1 MLDLEAALQTILE
14 AVPRP
19 RPETVQLAEAGGR
32 YSLESIAAPMDLP
45 PYDNSAM
52 DGYAERTGDVAMAG
66 AGHPVRLAVSGRVA
80 AGQVAGQALES
91 GQCLRIFTGS
101 PLPDGADAVVMQED
115 VRLPE
120 NVAGDCIEIVE
131 PVRPWENVRFRGEDV
146 RTGSRLIE
154 AGERIGLGQL
164 TLLAATGKSS
174 VSVGSRPLVGLMA
187 TGSELREP
195 GIRLEPGQIYESNRL
210 GLTHLTRA
218 AGGDPRPFGLVHDD
232 PEETRRA
239 LEKALDEVDCLVT
252 SGGASVGEFDLV
264 KEAFAALDGTVTFW
278 KVAIRPGKP
287 FVFGRLANK
296 LFFGLPGNPVSA
308 LVTFLLLV
316 RPALLRFQGAHD
328 VALPAS
334 QGVLGIAVEN
344 PGDRRHFMRVK
355 LNADGL
361 VWPCARQGS
370 HMLSTLARANGL
382 IDVPPRLQLATGS
395 PVSVLRWE

>member
-1 MLDLEAALQTILE
+1 MLALETALQRILE

-19 RPETVQLAEAGGR
+19 RPETVQLPEAGGR
-32 YSLESIAAPMDLP
+32 FALESIDSPMDLP
-45 PYDNSAM
+45 PFDNSAM
-52 DGYAERTGDVAMAG
+52 DGYAVRSEDVAAAG
-66 AGHPVRLAVSGRVA
+66 AGQSVKLALAGRIA
-80 AGQVAGQALES
+80 AGQTAGRALEP

-101 PLPDGADAVVMQED
+101 PLPAGADAVVMQED
-115 VRLPE
+115 VRLPDHSGGNDVE
-120 NVAGDCIEIVE
+120 VVE

-174 VSVGSRPLVGLMA
+174 VSVGLRPLVGLMA

-195 GIRLEPGQIYESNRL
+195 GTGLEPGQIYESNRM
-210 GLTHLTRA
+210 GLAHLTRA
-218 AGGDPRPFGLVHDD
+218 AGGVPRPFNLVRDD

-239 LEKALDEVDCLVT
+239 LEKAFEEVDYLVT

-278 KVAIRPGKP
+278 KVAIKPGKP

-296 LFFGLPGNPVSA
+296 LFFGLPGNPVSS

-316 RPALLRFQGAHD
+316 RPALLRFQGAGD
-328 VALPAS
+328 VALSAS
-334 QGVLGIAVEN
+334 QGVLGTGVEN

-355 LNADGL
+355 LNADGM

-370 HMLSTLARANGL
+370 HMMSSLAGANGL
-382 IDVPPRLQLATGS
+382 IDVPPGMRLETGCR
-395 PVSVLRWE
+395 VSVFRWD

>member
-1 MLDLEAALQTILE
+1 MLALEAALQRILE

-19 RPETVQLAEAGGR
+19 RPETVQLPEAGGR
-32 YSLESIAAPMDLP
+32 FALESIDAPMDLP
-45 PYDNSAM
+45 PFDNSAM
-52 DGYAERTGDVAMAG
+52 DGYAVRSEDVAAAG
-66 AGHPVRLAVSGRVA
+66 AGQPVKLALSGRIA
-80 AGQVAGQALES
+80 AGQTAGRALEP

-101 PLPDGADAVVMQED
+101 PLPVGADAVVMQED
-115 VRLPE
+115 VRLPDHSGGNYVE
-120 NVAGDCIEIVE
+120 VVE

-174 VSVGSRPLVGLMA
+174 VSVGSQPLVGLMA

-195 GIRLEPGQIYESNRL
+195 GTRLEPGQIYESNRL
-210 GLTHLTRA
+210 GLAHLTRA
-218 AGGDPRPFGLVHDD
+218 AGGVPRPFNLVRDD

-239 LEKALDEVDCLVT
+239 LEKALEEVDYLVT

-278 KVAIRPGKP
+278 KVAIKPGKP

-296 LFFGLPGNPVSA
+296 LFFGLPGNPVSS

-316 RPALLRFQGAHD
+316 RPALLRFQGARD
-328 VALPAS
+328 VALSAS
-334 QGVLGIAVEN
+334 QGVLGAGVEN

-355 LNADGL
+355 LNADGM

-370 HMLSTLARANGL
+370 HMMSSLAGANGL
-382 IDVPPRLQLATGS
+382 IDVPPGMRLATGC
-395 PVSVLRWE
+395 PVSVFRWD